1 VLYYK
6 LLDKNKKIKR
16 LSNMIATVTPI
27 RPDIHVPG
35 EHDPTQQ
42 LGTLLDP
49 EASGFDTSDDL
60 GSEVSAGKNPDWLE
74 RGTFDTEESQIDA
87 ATSAAAF
94 SYEILQ
100 SFIEQVVTVQ
110 TLLDAF
116 TDKMA
121 EISDTD
127 VALPLQREFRRA
139 LSNGGNKT
147 VDASDG
153 TIMDIFGQTVAAKI
167 RANRD
172 GTELDLDIPTVD
184 PALLVDL
191 RPLRATEQEL
201 RQTETV
207 PEVPPIDT
215 DFTAYTTRENTDVV
229 DQISRPAPAGSLDV
243 PEFEEGP
250 KRRGRL
256 SGVLGSLAGS
266 VGETT
271 GAFRK
276 AYDEAVERAQEPR
289 TPQEQ
294 AVETNTEPNEP
305 EAGKNTLGTT
315 TATVA
320 PDIETRAQDPQA
332 DVDVVD
338 SQPTDES
345 QTSSHSIGGAFRARR
360 QANKQR
366 IQDERDALE
375 AASRASVLAERR

>member
-1 VLYYK
+1 
-6 LLDKNKKIKR
+6 
-16 LSNMIATVTPI
+16 MIATVTPI

-35 EHDPTQQ
+35 EHDPTRQIE
-42 LGTLLDP
+42 TFPDP
-49 EASGFDTSDDL
+49 EGSMFDIPDDFD
-60 GSEVSAGKNPDWLE
+60 GEVSAGENTDWLE
-74 RGTFDTEESQIDA
+74 RGTFDTEQSEIDA

-94 SYEILQ
+94 SDEIIQ
-100 SFIEQVVTVQ
+100 SFVEQVVTVQ

-127 VALPLQREFRRA
+127 AALPLQREFRRV
-139 LSNGGNKT
+139 LSSGVDMT
-147 VDASDG
+147 VDDSDG
-153 TIMDIFGQTVAAKI
+153 ATMKFDANDGAIMSVFGQTVAAKI

-191 RPLRATEQEL
+191 GPLRATEQEL

-207 PEVPPIDT
+207 PEVPPVVA
-215 DFTAYTTRENTDVV
+215 DFTANTTQENTALV
-229 DQISRPAPAGSLDV
+229 DQIGPAPAGSLEV
-243 PEFEEGP
+243 PVIEEGP
-250 KRRGRL
+250 RRRGRL

-266 VGETT
+266 VGETA
-271 GAFRK
+271 GAFRQ

-289 TPQEQ
+289 TPQVQ

-320 PDIETRAQDPQA
+320 PAIETRAQDPQA
-332 DVDVVD
+332 DVGVVD

-345 QTSSHSIGGAFRARR
+345 QTGSHSIGGAFRARR
-360 QANKQR
+360 QAKEKR